1 MPYNDNFRALASILI
16 NENIDE
22 DLKKKAKGTITKIMD
37 IMEKETELEMSQL
50 VKVSAGMA
58 GIQTQ

>member
-1 MPYNDNFRALASILI
+1 MPYSDNFRALASILI